1 MTETAETVGRVLSE
15 QPEVTPALPQR
26 GREKKKVIV
35 FVVVEPLETFSYS
48 PHPVPAPLN
57 FLNSGGLS
65 QPQKELEAASK
76 ITKGG
81 FKGSFTVSP

>member
-1 MTETAETVGRVLSE
+1 MGRVLPD

-35 FVVVEPLETFSYS
+35 FLVVEPLETFAYS
-48 PHPVPAPLN
+48 PRPVPAPLI

-65 QPQKELEAASK
+65 QSQKELEAASK

-81 FKGSFTVSP
+81 LKESFTFFPE